1 MLDQFLES
9 LLGESMPVHIRIVG
23 KSETGLSK
31 VEMNA
36 VTSTIARDPKFTEQ
50 ALNTMARFAWADT
63 FRHHAVNFALQ
74 GVMMPPEMDIP
85 PLSAFGD
92 TVRWTDDRGQEWGIL
107 IGEGNLPTD
116 CECDA
121 CQNRRALF
129 GDDDAVSEHETT
141 ETPLA
146 AGKTYDA

>member
-50 ALNTMARFAWADT
+50 ALNTMARF
-63 FRHHAVNFALQ
+63 
-74 GVMMPPEMDIP
+74 
-85 PLSAFGD
+85 
-92 TVRWTDDRGQEWGIL
+92 
-107 IGEGNLPTD
+107 
-116 CECDA
+116 
-121 CQNRRALF
+121 
-129 GDDDAVSEHETT
+129 
-141 ETPLA
+141 
-146 AGKTYDA
+146 